1 MLLLLTPEVYLAV
14 HPSASEKDIR
24 HAYKRLSKKYHP
36 DKNKDPDA
44 EARFVD
50 IAYGRYFQSVATTAD
65 ERSCPTI
72 RQPMKYSQIRR

>member
-1 MLLLLTPEVYLAV
+1 MLLMLTPDVFLAV

-50 IAYGRYFQSVATTAD
+50 IAYGRYFQWVATIAQV
-65 ERSCPTI
+65 RS
-72 RQPMKYSQIRR
+72 